1 MHSWVT
7 ETRKLSEIRQK
18 LALTAQSADAQQ
30 DELRALSQSVIAGDA
45 KALQAFLTLLVPHLL
60 RVSRRVLGALHP
72 FVEHVPHDAAYT
84 VVGQLASYRGEGTLL
99 SYSRRVALLTAM
111 NMRRRDQAQ
120 KRARLREGTDAEGVL
135 ADDPDPEQR
144 AASASLAPLL
154 RQMLDTLPEPLA
166 EAFGLNVMLGYT
178 VQEIAAIS
186 SAPVETV
193 RSRLRLAKQ
202 RLRSRALEHP
212 VLRDLVGPG
221 HE

>member
-1 MHSWVT
+1 MS
-7 ETRKLSEIRQK
+7 ETRQK
-18 LALTAQSADAQQ
+18 LGLVPERADAQR
-30 DELRALSQSVIAGDA
+30 DELRELSQAVIAGDA
-45 KALQAFLTLLVPHLL
+45 RALRAFLTLLVPHLL
-60 RVSRRVLGALHP
+60 RVSRRVLGAAHP
-72 FVEHVPHDAAYT
+72 FVEDVAHDAAYT
-84 VVGQLASYRGEGTLL
+84 VVGQLAEYRGEGTLL

-135 ADDPDPEQR
+135 ANDPDPEQQ

-154 RQMLDTLPEPLA
+154 REMLDTLPEPLA

-193 RSRLRLAKQ
+193 RSRVRLAKQ

-212 VLRDLVGPG
+212 ALRDLVGSN
-221 HE
+221 HD

>member
-1 MHSWVT
+1 M
-7 ETRKLSEIRQK
+7 SEAGQK
-18 LALTAQSADAQQ
+18 QALAPTGDSPPR
-30 DELRALSQSVIAGDA
+30 DELAELSRAVITGDARALR
-45 KALQAFLTLLVPHLL
+45 AFLTTLVPHLL
-60 RVSRRVLGALHP
+60 RVSKRVLGASHP
-72 FVEHVPHDAAYT
+72 FVEDVAHDAAYT
-84 VVGQLASYRGEGTLL
+84 VVGQLAEYRGEGTLL
-99 SYSRRVALLTAM
+99 SFSRRVALLTAM

-135 ADDPDPEQR
+135 AEDPDPEQR

-178 VQEIAAIS
+178 VQEIAALS
-186 SAPVETV
+186 GAPVETV

-212 VLRDLVGPG
+212 VFRDLVRPD
-221 HE
+221 HD

>member
-1 MHSWVT
+1 M
-7 ETRKLSEIRQK
+7 
-18 LALTAQSADAQQ
+18 SAGDAPR
-30 DELRALSQSVIAGDA
+30 DELAELASAVIAGDA
-45 KALQAFLTLLVPHLL
+45 RALRAFLNALVPHLL
-60 RVSRRVLGALHP
+60 RVSRRVLGAAHP
-72 FVEHVPHDAAYT
+72 FVEDVAHDAAYT
-84 VVGQLASYRGEGTLL
+84 VVGQLAEYRGEGTLL

-120 KRARLREGTDAEGVL
+120 KRARLREGTDAENVL

-178 VQEIAAIS
+178 VQEIAALS

-202 RLRSRALEHP
+202 RLRARALEHP
-212 VLRDLVGPG
+212 ALRDLVGAN
-221 HE
+221 HD